1 MNKLK
6 RGISITSL
14 LVLLL
19 SACTHV
25 PTWQEQYDLG
35 TRYLSEGNYEEAII
49 AFSAAIEIDPK
60 RPEAYLSLAELY
72 ALNGE
77 YDNALNVLQQ
87 GLEEIPDSEEL
98 KAKLQEMEESNS
110 DFSRYITDQL
120 ISEKEFLIG
129 SSPFYLLSLEN
140 AIEQLPQND
149 YAPRIEEIPDEN
161 GNLAVRRYTVFR
173 ENVGGIITCEQ
184 LISSSTLS
192 GLTFSDYYGEK
203 VTGVETGIRGIVT
216 GDSMSDV
223 LEKIG
228 VSSQGA
234 RLLEEAGTS
243 VMIGADHSLDGGYG
257 WIETEDNT
265 ISVNGVPAIMINIM
279 MDTCTC
285 QMDFIDNRLVSLQ
298 IWVSH

>member
-1 MNKLK
+1 MNKLI

-77 YDNALNVLQQ
+77 YDNALDVLQR
-87 GLEEIPDSEEL
+87 GLEEIPDSEEF
-98 KAKLQEMEESNS
+98 KAKLQEMEEPNS

-120 ISEKEFLIG
+120 ISEEEFVIG

-161 GNLAVRRYTVFR
+161 EDLAVRRYTVFR

-184 LISSSTLS
+184 LISRSTLS

-234 RLLEEAGTS
+234 RLLEEAGMS
-243 VMIGADHSLDGGYG
+243 VMIGADHTLDGGYG

-265 ISVNGVPAIMINIM
+265 VSVNGVPAIMIYIM

-285 QMDFIDNRLVSLQ
+285 QMDFIDNRLVSLR